1 MNTDELRS
9 NFKGRIHFNCKNGD
23 EAFTDEYTMWLES
36 QLLSENHEDLH
47 DVSVLFSE
55 FVTWARQADL
65 WDGHE
70 MDLLLN
76 DLKEFNEDNKR

>member
-36 QLLSENHEDLH
+36 QLLSENHEVLH
-47 DVSVLFSE
+47 NVS
-55 FVTWARQADL
+55 
-65 WDGHE
+65 
-70 MDLLLN
+70 
-76 DLKEFNEDNKR
+76 KRDCPRCDKKKLEQDKDMCIDCWQKYENI